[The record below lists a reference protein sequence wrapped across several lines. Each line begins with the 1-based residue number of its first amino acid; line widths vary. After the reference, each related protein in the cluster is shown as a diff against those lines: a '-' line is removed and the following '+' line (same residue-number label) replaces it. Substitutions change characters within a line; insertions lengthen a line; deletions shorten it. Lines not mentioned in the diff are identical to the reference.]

1 MMKSLIEVV
10 IELEFFNEEVVRVVY
25 ESVRIEYDIVLY
37 RRMKGEFVFD
47 GRKIRFKFIVED
59 NFVLWGIFNFYL
71 WWIKVVMDFI
81 EV

>member
-1 MMKSLIEVV
+1 MKSLIEVV